1 MHLDKIK
8 HFEIYVDSQ
17 VKEAILNIITK
28 FKNMFSSKDVGA
40 EEPAQN
46 NVADDITNIT
56 SEPVEENNS
65 FSEPE
70 PVVRRVI
77 RVSEV
82 ADDIFPPVDVNKVLI
97 KAQPSATSDQCL
109 FMLNQPLFSGHSWWF
124 PTFEAA
130 EGSPLAE
137 RLFSLEDVESVLVN
151 EATVTITRK
160 DKNICDWKP
169 LGAEIGTALRER
181 LEEGGELISQ
191 KIISE
196 MPSQDEIQ
204 EGIQKAINEEVNP
217 GVAGHGGLITLEHI
231 KGNTIT
237 IKMGGGCQGCSAAD
251 LTLKQGVHSSFRK
264 FVPQVGAI
272 FDETDH
278 AAGLNPYF

>member
-1 MHLDKIK
+1 MRLDKIK
-8 HFEIYVDSQ
+8 HFEIYVDSR

-40 EEPAQN
+40 EEPVQN

-56 SEPVEENNS
+56 SEPVEENKP

-77 RVSEV
+77 RVPEV
-82 ADDIFPPVDVNKVLI
+82 ADNIFPPIDENKVLI

-124 PTFEAA
+124 PTFETA

-160 DKNICDWKP
+160 DKNICDWKT
-169 LGAEIGTALRER
+169 LGAEIGTVLRER
-181 LEEGGELISQ
+181 LEEGGE
-191 KIISE
+191 
-196 MPSQDEIQ
+196 
-204 EGIQKAINEEVNP
+204 
-217 GVAGHGGLITLEHI
+217 
-231 KGNTIT
+231 
-237 IKMGGGCQGCSAAD
+237 C
-251 LTLKQGVHSSFRK
+251 
-264 FVPQVGAI
+264 
-272 FDETDH
+272 
-278 AAGLNPYF
+278 